1 MPTPPSLEIRPADGG
16 RAALLGVRAQPGAR
30 REGIAGTWNGLLK
43 IAVRAPALEGRANEE
58 LVRVL
63 AEALALRA
71 AQVTIE
77 RGGRSRAKELRVEL
91 SPDELRARLE
101 RLLP

>member
-1 MPTPPSLEIRPADGG
+1 MPTPPSLGIRAADGG

-43 IAVRAPALEGRANEE
+43 IAVRAPALDGRANEE

-71 AQVTIE
+71 AQVRIE